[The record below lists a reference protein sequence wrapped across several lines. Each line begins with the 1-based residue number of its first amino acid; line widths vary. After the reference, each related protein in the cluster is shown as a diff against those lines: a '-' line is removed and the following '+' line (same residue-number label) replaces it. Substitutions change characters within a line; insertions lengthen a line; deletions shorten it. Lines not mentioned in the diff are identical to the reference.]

1 MVETTDSNAELADS
15 TNNSVI
21 VSQLHQL
28 NMFIL
33 LNPLELANGNVYSSE
48 TTGIAQWKWLE
59 YWNWPTPNRPYQYGL

>member
-1 MVETTDSNAELADS
+1 MKAWSIFTGSAVAMMVETTDSDAELADS

-48 TTGIAQWKWLE
+48 SNG
-59 YWNWPTPNRPYQYGL
+59 NG